1 MCTTVTKCT
10 TTGSRSTT
18 CSTDT
23 VRQDGERRGCPR
35 QNERLTQI
43 AVVRALL
50 PTQLPGMQT
59 WEYSAAYALRSWWY
73 IVLHKMIGWPVAVV
87 LGDQRQKV
95 AVFYAIKM
103 GLGLLTAA
111 AEYSLCDAL
120 VKRVNP
126 HVGKVYLVLS
136 VFSSGMLVSA
146 NAFLPSSL
154 AMVAITFCAAGV
166 LRGNPR
172 DVIAGAVVGSA
183 WGWIVAGLAFLP
195 YTIWVL
201 LVSWF
206 RAGDNSLKKS
216 FGTLFASLM
225 VTLVPL
231 VACDRFYYGSWKAS
245 LVNFL
250 EYNVQGGGK
259 SDLYGVEPATY
270 YFRNGFNQL
279 QIILPLALLLPI
291 ILAARLVRRKD
302 PVDAGLAVAVSPA
315 FLWLASITALPHKE
329 ERFLYVVY
337 PLLIAAAA
345 ATTVRMKELLLGT
358 KVSLLPARLVGRLTG
373 TGILGS
379 CCLGLMRRY
388 VLKLASISTA

>member
-1 MCTTVTKCT
+1 MRCFCSSPRGSSGRWSTLCTTVTKCT

-195 YTIWVL
+195 YTILRYASQSDCWPSCMSVGSRPRTEL
-201 LVSWF
+201 RLMPSQPFAEEPSAMTRPQFCTPHPPNRRVRGLVTRCS
-206 RAGDNSLKKS
+206 
-216 FGTLFASLM
+216 
-225 VTLVPL
+225 
-231 VACDRFYYGSWKAS
+231 
-245 LVNFL
+245 
-250 EYNVQGGGK
+250 
-259 SDLYGVEPATY
+259 
-270 YFRNGFNQL
+270 
-279 QIILPLALLLPI
+279 
-291 ILAARLVRRKD
+291 
-302 PVDAGLAVAVSPA
+302 
-315 FLWLASITALPHKE
+315 
-329 ERFLYVVY
+329 
-337 PLLIAAAA
+337 
-345 ATTVRMKELLLGT
+345 
-358 KVSLLPARLVGRLTG
+358 
-373 TGILGS
+373 
-379 CCLGLMRRY
+379 
-388 VLKLASISTA
+388 